1 MNTKKKYTSV
11 KYNYHGAKK
20 LATYYNIT
28 PYELGRFN
36 TLSRFV
42 IQKSFISKGDSSSR
56 VKPQSPFI
64 NWIHK
69 LVK

>member
-11 KYNYHGAKK
+11 KYNGARK
-20 LATYYNIT
+20 LAAYYNIT
-28 PYELGRFN
+28 PYGLGWFN

-42 IQKSFISKGDSSSR
+42 IQKSFISKGESSSR